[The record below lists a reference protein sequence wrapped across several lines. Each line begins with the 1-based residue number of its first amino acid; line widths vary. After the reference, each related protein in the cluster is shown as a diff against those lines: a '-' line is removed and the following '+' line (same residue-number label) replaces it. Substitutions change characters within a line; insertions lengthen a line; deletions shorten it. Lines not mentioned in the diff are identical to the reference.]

1 MEPGTIS
8 VAVPLRERSG
18 KVVAAISFASNRS
31 RRTPVDLTNNVLH
44 HLQALA
50 RQMESTTGSYQDR
63 EWTVFL
69 NETSVN
75 EGGIA
80 YPLRGFTAFV
90 DISECLQWVDS
101 VEKVGFLRM
110 PQDVS
115 VKAPLQHAST

>member
-101 VEKVGFLRM
+101 VENSRLCFLR
-110 PQDVS
+110 Q
-115 VKAPLQHAST
+115 KSTRRRMKS